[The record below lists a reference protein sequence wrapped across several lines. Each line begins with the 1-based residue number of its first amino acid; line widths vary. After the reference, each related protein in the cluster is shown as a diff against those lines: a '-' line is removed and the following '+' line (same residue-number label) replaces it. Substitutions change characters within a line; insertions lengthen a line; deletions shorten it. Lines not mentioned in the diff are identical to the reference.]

1 MQRNSR
7 FPCSVVLQTMVET
20 SVHDDL
26 DGNVLDVEQ
35 ASVVYPGSDRPAVDG
50 VSLSLPRD
58 RVLGLV
64 GSSGCGKTSLSRA
77 VMHLIPL
84 ASGRIRI
91 LGQMPHAMKPSAR
104 RRFRRRFQM
113 VFQDPGGSLDS
124 RMRAVD
130 LVAEP
135 LKVHGM
141 ARGSQLRERA
151 IECLESVDIRADAC
165 DRYPHQFSGG
175 QRQRIAIARAIVTEP
190 DLLVFDEPTSALDVS
205 VQARILE
212 LLREVRRRRP
222 VGILFVTHDM
232 GVVRQMCDEVAV
244 MEAGRIVETGPVDRV
259 LDEPEHEITRQLM
272 QAAIPPHTTASAS

>member
-1 MQRNSR
+1 MI
-7 FPCSVVLQTMVET
+7 ET
-20 SVHDDL
+20 PVHDDH

-141 ARGSQLRERA
+141 ARGSQLREHA
-151 IECLESVDIRADAC
+151 IECLESVDIPADAC

-212 LLREVRRRRP
+212 LLREIRRRRP

>member
-7 FPCSVVLQTMVET
+7 FPCSVVLQTMIDT
-20 SVHDDL
+20 PVHDDF

-91 LGQMPHAMKPSAR
+91 LGQMPHAMKQSAR

-212 LLREVRRRRP
+212 LLREIRRRRP

>member
-1 MQRNSR
+1 MIDT
-7 FPCSVVLQTMVET
+7 PL
-20 SVHDDL
+20 HDDSSES
-26 DGNVLDVEQ
+26 VLDVER
-35 ASVVYPGSDRPAVDG
+35 ATVIHPGSEVPAVDD
-50 VSLSLPRD
+50 VSLSLSRD

-77 VMHLIPL
+77 IMHLIPL
-84 ASGRIRI
+84 ANGRIRI
-91 LGQMPHAMKPSAR
+91 LGEEPGIMKREAR

-141 ARGSQLRERA
+141 ARGPELRERA
-151 IECLESVDIRADAC
+151 VACLESVDIPSGSC

-190 DLLVFDEPTSALDVS
+190 DLLVCDEPTSALDVS

-212 LLREVRRRRP
+212 LLREIRRRRP
-222 VGILFVTHDM
+222 IGILFVTHDM

-244 MEAGRIVETGPVDRV
+244 MAAGGIVETGPVSQV

-272 QAAIPPHTTASAS
+272 EVAIPDHMRASAS

>member
-1 MQRNSR
+1 MSDA
-7 FPCSVVLQTMVET
+7 P
-20 SVHDDL
+20 VHDDRSEA
-26 DGNVLDVEQ
+26 VLEVEQ
-35 ASVVYPGSDRPAVDG
+35 ASVVYPGSDAMAVNDATFT
-50 VSLSLPRD
+50 LSRGQ
-58 RVLGLV
+58 VLGLV

-77 VMHLIPL
+77 IMHLVPL

-91 LGQMPHAMKPSAR
+91 LGQEPCSMKREAR

-141 ARGSQLRERA
+141 AQGSELRKRA
-151 IECLESVDIRADAC
+151 IDCLESVDIPSDSC

-190 DLLVFDEPTSALDVS
+190 DLLVCDEPTSALDVS

-212 LLREVRRRRP
+212 LLRDIRSQRP
-222 VGILFVTHDM
+222 IGILFVTHDM
-232 GVVRQMCDEVAV
+232 GVVRQMCDDVAV
-244 MEAGRIVETGPVDRV
+244 MEAGSIVESGPVNQV
-259 LDEPEHEITRQLM
+259 LDGPRHVITRQLM
-272 QAAIPPHTTASAS
+272 EAAIPDHARTPAS